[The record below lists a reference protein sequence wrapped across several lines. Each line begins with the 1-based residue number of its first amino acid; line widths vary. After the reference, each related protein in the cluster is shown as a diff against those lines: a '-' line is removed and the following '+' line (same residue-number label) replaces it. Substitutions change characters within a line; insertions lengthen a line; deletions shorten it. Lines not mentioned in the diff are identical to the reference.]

1 MSAEIVDDR
10 SPGRWV
16 SSCQKCLNYLYLDE
30 KEYQRF
36 IKKYN
41 KSLVS
46 LFTSLGHVFENN
58 EMNLSMIDFFECLS
72 KLTGIDF
79 PLCSTCLEMVKKEH
93 ISGLTKDKNVGYVL
107 ERLIGAM
114 TVQQKMVQQEQNTTE
129 ELSPNGNEEEHTKGE
144 TTKNQNE
151 LQKEKEELSS
161 AIQSLREDLASV
173 EREKM
178 ELEEVQAELERL
190 RDAMNCVSSEIGLTL
205 GMHSGETNRAVE
217 KAEKDAE
224 LLRLLK
230 GCNPLNDAFN
240 IWFDREA
247 ITVNGMKL
255 ARVGNQVG
263 DRGRS
268 EGQIDWNSVNGVLGE
283 LLQVVDA
290 LHTLYGKRYGQIVL
304 KPQGAAS
311 EVIDLT
317 QKTSYKLCFNP
328 KGGNRKLFQQALHLL
343 LEEVKVLVAH
353 CAEKFKVE
361 VKYPIQQDAVNGCV
375 GVESGDE
382 D

>member
-1 MSAEIVDDR
+1 M
-10 SPGRWV
+10 
-16 SSCQKCLNYLYLDE
+16 
-30 KEYQRF
+30 
-36 IKKYN
+36 
-41 KSLVS
+41 
-46 LFTSLGHVFENN
+46 
-58 EMNLSMIDFFECLS
+58 
-72 KLTGIDF
+72 
-79 PLCSTCLEMVKKEH
+79 
-93 ISGLTKDKNVGYVL
+93 TKDKNVGYVL

-114 TVQQKMVQQEQNTTE
+114 TVQQKMMQQEQNTME

-151 LQKEKEELSS
+151 VTISSSPHRQLQKEKEELSS

-263 DRGRS
+263 DRSRS

-317 QKTSYKLCFNP
+317 QKTSYKLCGCGRGVRRRCFNP

-343 LEEVKVLVAH
+343 LE
-353 CAEKFKVE
+353 
-361 VKYPIQQDAVNGCV
+361 CV
-375 GVESGDE
+375 
-382 D
+382 

>member
-10 SPGRWV
+10 FPGRWV

-114 TVQQKMVQQEQNTTE
+114 TVQQKMVQQEQNTME

-190 RDAMNCVSSEIGLTL
+190 R
-205 GMHSGETNRAVE
+205 
-217 KAEKDAE
+217 
-224 LLRLLK
+224 
-230 GCNPLNDAFN
+230 
-240 IWFDREA
+240 
-247 ITVNGMKL
+247 
-255 ARVGNQVG
+255 
-263 DRGRS
+263 
-268 EGQIDWNSVNGVLGE
+268 
-283 LLQVVDA
+283 
-290 LHTLYGKRYGQIVL
+290 
-304 KPQGAAS
+304 
-311 EVIDLT
+311 
-317 QKTSYKLCFNP
+317 
-328 KGGNRKLFQQALHLL
+328 
-343 LEEVKVLVAH
+343 
-353 CAEKFKVE
+353 
-361 VKYPIQQDAVNGCV
+361 
-375 GVESGDE
+375 
-382 D
+382 